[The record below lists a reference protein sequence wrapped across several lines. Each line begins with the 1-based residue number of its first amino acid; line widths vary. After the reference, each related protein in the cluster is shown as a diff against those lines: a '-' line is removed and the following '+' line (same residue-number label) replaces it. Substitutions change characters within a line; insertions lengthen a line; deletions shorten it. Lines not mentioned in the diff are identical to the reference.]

1 MSKRAAQGGA
11 APKKPRFQPFRKA
24 KEFLSQD
31 VWDVEPFG
39 LPRARRWV
47 VRMLR
52 MFQLIARG
60 FRHDECVLHASSLT
74 FVSLLSFVP
83 VLAIALSMA
92 RAFGDVDGLRDRI
105 KTGIR
110 DWAETGSPKEEVQ
123 SSKSEDPSSKSE
135 GQSTKEQVQS
145 PNSKVQNPQYE
156 GQSPKSQ
163 DQESDDVRNT
173 QTSPSAGGM
182 TSDTERETSDPHPA
196 LSLVDSD
203 ERAAMMGHQ
212 AEEAAGHEVTVERI
226 EKMID
231 NLFERIEKL
240 NFGALGGIGVVFLL
254 WTVISVI
261 GQVESAFNRVWGVVE
276 QRPLYRKFTDY
287 LSVVVVVPLLL
298 TAASTIPATSMI
310 SRLAS
315 AGGMEA
321 AVSASTRLMRS
332 LGTLALLTLS
342 LTFALRFIPNTKVRL
357 GAAFWGG
364 VVAAIGLA
372 VWLRICLTF
381 QIGLAKYNTFF
392 GSFAVVPILLF
403 WVYISWIIL
412 LFGAEFSFE
421 IQNAD
426 TYRVEG
432 SSAGASART
441 RLLVAL
447 DLLAAAGRA
456 VRHGDGLLRLADWAG
471 GHHVSV
477 RLVNGVVG
485 SLVREGLLVETA
497 GGSGV
502 YAARFDPGAFTAAD
516 AVRAFLDDGN
526 APSTV
531 GFRTPSASPFTAS
544 FDTGLS
550 SILPSLVADLP
561 DDALLVPP
569 PKP

>member
-1 MSKRAAQGGA
+1 MSKP
-11 APKKPRFQPFRKA
+11 APQDGTAPRKPRFQAIQKA

-31 VWDVEPFG
+31 VWDVELFG

-47 VRMLR
+47 VRTLR

-92 RAFGDVDGLRDRI
+92 RAFGDVDGLRDRL
-105 KTGIR
+105 KEGIR
-110 DWAETGSPKEEVQ
+110 DWAETGSPKQEVQ
-123 SSKSEDPSSKSE
+123 SSESN
-135 GQSTKEQVQS
+135 VQS
-145 PNSKVQNPQYE
+145 QDSESEISDFKA
-156 GQSPKSQ
+156 QSSESVAQ
-163 DQESDDVRNT
+163 SSESDV
-173 QTSPSAGGM
+173 QSQGFESPN
-182 TSDTERETSDPHPA
+182 PA
-196 LSLVDSD
+196 DGPKPLLALVAED

-212 AEEAAGHEVTVERI
+212 AEEAVGHEMTVERI
-226 EKMID
+226 ETMID

-321 AVSASTRLMRS
+321 AVSASTRLMRT

-403 WVYISWIIL
+403 WVYVSWIIL
-412 LFGAEFSFE
+412 LFGAEFSFA

-456 VRHGDGLLRLADWAG
+456 VRHGDGLLRLADWPG
-471 GHHVSV
+471 GHRVSV

-485 SLVREGLLVETA
+485 SLVRQGLLVETA
-497 GGSGV
+497 EGSGV

-544 FDTGLS
+544 LDAGLS

-561 DDALLVPP
+561 GDALLVPP
-569 PKP
+569 SKP

>member
-1 MSKRAAQGGA
+1 MSKHAVQGGA
-11 APKKPRFQPFRKA
+11 APRKPRLQAIQRA
-24 KEFLSQD
+24 REFLAQD

-39 LPRARRWV
+39 LPRARRWG
-47 VRMLR
+47 VRSLR

-105 KTGIR
+105 KEGIR
-110 DWAETGSPKEEVQ
+110 DWAETGSPKSEVQ
-123 SSKSEDPSSKSE
+123 ISKSE
-135 GQSTKEQVQS
+135 V
-145 PNSKVQNPQYE
+145 
-156 GQSPKSQ
+156 QSPKS
-163 DQESDDVRNT
+163 DVESPKSDVVT
-173 QTSPSAGGM
+173 
-182 TSDTERETSDPHPA
+182 TSDPNSQTSDSGPGTSNLSSPLA
-196 LSLVDSD
+196 LIDGD

-226 EKMID
+226 EEMID

-240 NFGALGGIGVVFLL
+240 NFGALGGIGVAFLL

-310 SRLAS
+310 SRLVS

-321 AVSASTRLMRS
+321 AVSVSTRLMRS

-342 LTFALRFIPNTKVRL
+342 LTFTLRFIPNTKVRL
-357 GAAFWGG
+357 GAAFGGG

-372 VWLRICLTF
+372 LWLRICLTF

-412 LFGAEFSFE
+412 LFGAEFSFA

-456 VRHGDGLLRLADWAG
+456 VRHGDGLLRLADWPG
-471 GHHVSV
+471 GHRVSV

-485 SLVREGLLVETA
+485 SLVRQGLLVETVE
-497 GGSGV
+497 GSGV

-544 FDTGLS
+544 LDAGLS

-561 DDALLVPP
+561 GDALLVPP
-569 PKP
+569 PTP

>member
-1 MSKRAAQGGA
+1 MSKRAAQGGT
-11 APKKPRFQPFRKA
+11 APRKPRFQAIQKA

-92 RAFGDVDGLRDRI
+92 RAFGDVDGLRDRL
-105 KTGIR
+105 KEGIR
-110 DWAETGSPKEEVQ
+110 DWAETGSTKQEVQ
-123 SSKSEDPSSKSE
+123 SSESNVQSQDSKSE
-135 GQSTKEQVQS
+135 ISNFKAQSSESVVQS
-145 PNSKVQNPQYE
+145 SESEIQSSQSGVQSSGSEAPNPADGSKPL
-156 GQSPKSQ
+156 
-163 DQESDDVRNT
+163 
-173 QTSPSAGGM
+173 
-182 TSDTERETSDPHPA
+182 
-196 LSLVDSD
+196 LSLVAED

-212 AEEAAGHEVTVERI
+212 AEEAVGHEMTVERI
-226 EKMID
+226 ETMID

-240 NFGALGGIGVVFLL
+240 NFGALGGIGVAFLL

-321 AVSASTRLMRS
+321 AVSASTRLMRT

-372 VWLRICLTF
+372 LWLKICLTF

-403 WVYISWIIL
+403 WVYVSWIIL
-412 LFGAEFSFE
+412 LFGAEFSFA

-456 VRHGDGLLRLADWAG
+456 VRHGDGLLRLADWPG
-471 GHHVSV
+471 GHRVSV

-485 SLVREGLLVETA
+485 SLVRQGLLVETTE
-497 GGSGV
+497 GSGV

-544 FDTGLS
+544 LDAGLS

-561 DDALLVPP
+561 GDALLVPP
-569 PKP
+569 PTP

>member
-1 MSKRAAQGGA
+1 MSKLAKTEGT
-11 APKKPRFQPFRKA
+11 APRKPRFQAIQKA

-47 VRMLR
+47 VRTLR

-105 KTGIR
+105 KEGIR
-110 DWAETGSPKEEVQ
+110 DWAETGSPKQEVQ
-123 SSKSEDPSSKSE
+123 SSESNVQSQDSKS
-135 GQSTKEQVQS
+135 GISDFKAQSSESEVQS
-145 PNSKVQNPQYE
+145 
-156 GQSPKSQ
+156 
-163 DQESDDVRNT
+163 QESGV
-173 QTSPSAGGM
+173 QSSGSESPN
-182 TSDTERETSDPHPA
+182 PA
-196 LSLVDSD
+196 DGPKPLLSLVDSD

-212 AEEAAGHEVTVERI
+212 AEEAAGHEMTVERI
-226 EKMID
+226 ETMID

-321 AVSASTRLMRS
+321 AVSASTRLMRT

-372 VWLRICLTF
+372 LWLKICLTF

-403 WVYISWIIL
+403 WVYVSWIIL
-412 LFGAEFSFE
+412 LFGAEFSFA

-456 VRHGDGLLRLADWAG
+456 VRHGDGLLRLTDWPG
-471 GHHVSV
+471 GHRVSV

-485 SLVREGLLVETA
+485 SLVRQGLLVETVE
-497 GGSGV
+497 GSGV

-544 FDTGLS
+544 LDAGLS

-561 DDALLVPP
+561 GDALLVPP
-569 PKP
+569 SKP

>member
-1 MSKRAAQGGA
+1 MSKRAAQSGA
-11 APKKPRFQPFRKA
+11 APKKPRFQAIQKA

-105 KTGIR
+105 KEGIR
-110 DWAETGSPKEEVQ
+110 DWAETGRPTEEVQ
-123 SSKSEDPSSKSE
+123 VS
-135 GQSTKEQVQS
+135 
-145 PNSKVQNPQYE
+145 
-156 GQSPKSQ
+156 
-163 DQESDDVRNT
+163 ESDVQGSGDDV
-173 QTSPSAGGM
+173 PSQGAEAPNPGDGPKPLL
-182 TSDTERETSDPHPA
+182 E
-196 LSLVDSD
+196 LVDSD

-254 WTVISVI
+254 WTVVSVV

-412 LFGAEFSFE
+412 LFGAEFSFA

-456 VRHGDGLLRLADWAG
+456 VRRGDGLLRLADWAG

-497 GGSGV
+497 EGSGV

-550 SILPSLVADLP
+550 SILPTLVADLP
-561 DDALLVPP
+561 GDALLVPP